1 MSTGLAVTDGCI
13 QSSAL
18 RPRAR
23 CLLLLQRGEAALR
36 HLACRRGLSCLVVVL
51 VALGMRALLLPLIPI
66 PIPHIHDE
74 FSYLLGGE
82 TLAMGR
88 LSNPPHPMWRFFETI
103 HVNMQPTYASKY
115 PPAQAAFLAFGIRL
129 LGHPW
134 YGVWLSTGLLCGAL
148 CWMLQGWLPPI
159 YGIIG
164 GLLAAMQ
171 LAVDGYWVNSYW
183 GGSVPALGGALAIG
197 ALPRLVRKPGAGAA
211 GLAAAGILILANSR
225 PFEGVILL
233 GLLAIAFVWWSR
245 RCSTFRR
252 ALKPEV
258 LAPILIGV
266 VVTAVS
272 IAYYD
277 WKVTGNIW
285 SLPYIINSRQYHWSP
300 PLWFLPASPPP
311 ARFRDAAMQ
320 HFWEWDHYDLHEKA
334 RKNPLRVINT
344 FDRAVS
350 ATFVEGP
357 GSFLALPLLAGMFL
371 CRSTRARIAALLLGA
386 FILMMFSEQ
395 YILAHYLAPGLG
407 LLLLST
413 MFGLRLFRT
422 IKVRRAAIGLPLV
435 AAILVSCVALTV
447 GTALR
452 HIILKPPEDAMTY
465 RARTL
470 ALLNASPGRHL
481 VMVRYSSGHDF
492 HEEHVYNGPDIDAQ
506 KVIWAL
512 DRGPDEDKTL
522 FRYYAGRTIW
532 LYSPDGPSPSLHPWQ

>member
-1 MSTGLAVTDGCI
+1 
-13 QSSAL
+13 
-18 RPRAR
+18 
-23 CLLLLQRGEAALR
+23 
-36 HLACRRGLSCLVVVL
+36 
-51 VALGMRALLLPLIPI
+51 
-66 PIPHIHDE
+66 
-74 FSYLLGGE
+74 
-82 TLAMGR
+82 
-88 LSNPPHPMWRFFETI
+88 
-103 HVNMQPTYASKY
+103 
-115 PPAQAAFLAFGIRL
+115 
-129 LGHPW
+129 
-134 YGVWLSTGLLCGAL
+134 
-148 CWMLQGWLPPI
+148 
-159 YGIIG
+159 
-164 GLLAAMQ
+164 
-171 LAVDGYWVNSYW
+171 
-183 GGSVPALGGALAIG
+183 
-197 ALPRLVRKPGAGAA
+197 
-211 GLAAAGILILANSR
+211 
-225 PFEGVILL
+225 
-233 GLLAIAFVWWSR
+233 
-245 RCSTFRR
+245 
-252 ALKPEV
+252 
-258 LAPILIGV
+258 
-266 VVTAVS
+266 
-272 IAYYD
+272 
-277 WKVTGNIW
+277 
-285 SLPYIINSRQYHWSP
+285 
-300 PLWFLPASPPP
+300 
-311 ARFRDAAMQ
+311 MQ

-357 GSFLALPLLAGMFL
+357 GIFLALPLLAGMFL

-435 AAILVSCVALTV
+435 ATILVSCVALTV